1 MKQSKWLF
9 TIAVLMLSK
18 SSKQTHQLRNGI
30 VGSIIDF
37 AFERVF
43 SLSLVAKITFI
54 VFFMIYGC
62 RHCKRVMLTSHNQ
75 SVRNSI
81 HIISY
86 NLFQYAQVA
95 STCCWCFCCCLL
107 FLIYDASNNDV
118 FNTIQTDE
126 PFRCSLVFVW
136 LAVICS
142 IFESIYLRKASIFI
156 LLLFSVRMNAMNT
169 YEI

>member
-1 MKQSKWLF
+1 MALYYCRINVVEIVETNTSTTERHCWLNHRLCF
-9 TIAVLMLSK
+9 RT
-18 SSKQTHQLRNGI
+18 
-30 VGSIIDF
+30 SI
-37 AFERVF
+37 F
-43 SLSLVAKITFI
+43 SLSSGKNNIHS
-54 VFFMIYGC
+54 FFMIYGC

-126 PFRCSLVFVW
+126 SFRCSLVFVW